1 MRSTPN
7 NSESLDYYQLLQV
20 PRDASHSDIKK
31 AYRKLALK
39 YHPDKNPENQE
50 KAEKHF
56 KQIAEAYEVLS
67 DDDKRKAYDQF
78 GKQQLFT
85 EGDNRKSSSS
95 FHKGSKSTFTNSF
108 RQNFSFHDPRDIFSE
123 VFGDSDPFAS
133 FFSGFG
139 SKRSRPKSMFTGSY
153 CDPFMTVFDEF
164 DHLFNNLTRSQRNG
178 STSTDSG
185 CCDGSSD
192 SASDGSDVDEDIFS
206 DLHDTMGCVHA
217 SNIKSNLWN
226 SGSSYD
232 RPHQRSTRRQMSPPE
247 NIKSTSINTKLI
259 DGKKIVTKRVVE
271 HGMETITVEEDG
283 FITSHTVTYL

>member
-164 DHLFNNLTRSQRNG
+164 DHLFNNLTRS
-178 STSTDSG
+178 
-185 CCDGSSD
+185 
-192 SASDGSDVDEDIFS
+192 
-206 DLHDTMGCVHA
+206 
-217 SNIKSNLWN
+217 
-226 SGSSYD
+226 SSYD

>member
-164 DHLFNNLTRSQRNG
+164 DHLFNNLTRRRYSNFC
-178 STSTDSG
+178 S
-185 CCDGSSD
+185 C
-192 SASDGSDVDEDIFS
+192 SARPWFPLRLPS
-206 DLHDTMGCVHA
+206 H
-217 SNIKSNLWN
+217 
-226 SGSSYD
+226 SSYD